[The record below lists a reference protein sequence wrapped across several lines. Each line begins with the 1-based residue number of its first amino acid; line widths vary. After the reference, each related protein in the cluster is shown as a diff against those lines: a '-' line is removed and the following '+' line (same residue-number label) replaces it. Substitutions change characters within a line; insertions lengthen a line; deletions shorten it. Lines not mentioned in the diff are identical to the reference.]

1 MLLIYRRRQHQ
12 GTFCFLFLFL
22 PLFYLPP
29 QPEGVRGTVVRIRR
43 GYELEDGLRNL
54 GRLGERIKERVVVV
68 FVNAAGQDEP
78 GIDMGGLFKEF
89 WTELS
94 RQSFNPEFG
103 LFRLTDTQ
111 MMYPSPLSGAI
122 HGQDHI
128 ALFEFLG
135 RILGKA
141 LFEGI
146 TVQTV
151 FSHFFLGF
159 MRGNYNFLNLFNDL
173 LTLDPELHKNL
184 MFLKN
189 YEGDAADL
197 CLTFTVTE
205 DRMGEQVEVELVPG
219 GARLAV
225 ADHNKHRYVHAV
237 AKRHLYD
244 AIRPQ
249 AEAFTRGLWEAVGPG
264 HLRMFSEPELQLLV
278 SGGAGGV
285 DLEDLRRH
293 TRYTGGYTGLD
304 PAVRRFWRVLGKLSD
319 RERGALLRFVT
330 SCERPPPLGFEA
342 LQPPFTVHRVGVRR
356 DDEKLPSASTC
367 FNTLKL
373 PTYSSERALREK
385 LLLAINSGAGFEMS

>member
-1 MLLIYRRRQHQ
+1 
-12 GTFCFLFLFL
+12 
-22 PLFYLPP
+22 
-29 QPEGVRGTVVRIRR
+29 
-43 GYELEDGLRNL
+43 
-54 GRLGERIKERVVVV
+54 
-68 FVNAAGQDEP
+68 
-78 GIDMGGLFKEF
+78 
-89 WTELS
+89 
-94 RQSFNPEFG
+94 
-103 LFRLTDTQ
+103 
-111 MMYPSPLSGAI
+111 
-122 HGQDHI
+122 
-128 ALFEFLG
+128 
-135 RILGKA
+135 
-141 LFEGI
+141 
-146 TVQTV
+146 
-151 FSHFFLGF
+151 
-159 MRGNYNFLNLFNDL
+159 
-173 LTLDPELHKNL
+173 
-184 MFLKN
+184 
-189 YEGDAADL
+189 
-197 CLTFTVTE
+197 
-205 DRMGEQVEVELVPG
+205 
-219 GARLAV
+219 
-225 ADHNKHRYVHAV
+225 V